1 MAGIFNSFK
10 DKINGVMLH
19 EYGGK
24 PGPFNPYHTLVMPDG
39 SVRYAYG
46 ADDPYKAPTPHAV
59 QYNPDHIA
67 ISYGDEVGSTPTPE
81 GMRSLQQQF
90 ELANK
95 KAGRLTPLP
104 TKTHGEAWD
113 EYVRGESPLRPSN
126 DPGGRSL
133 LEASK
138 WRDRIGDL
146 SRVPASGLR
155 PLGLLPPSGE
165 QAPPDVGPAVASASP
180 RPSAPTTA
188 SPPPSPRMALGGPKP
203 MPQDENGQWVP
214 EQEIARRRTLANQY
228 WDDGSPSGGGWAGA
242 LASLLRGGGHGYE
255 NAQMRQAIGGNQ
267 KVSDRAYERA
277 LNAPDLLGVSQA
289 LRYGGP
295 EEKKAALSLML
306 QEKDPVRA
314 LDRQIKQLELDQK
327 KAEIAEEAMLFGGA
341 PSPRPAAPAPAI
353 PPPSAPPSAA
363 TPPSVPG
370 ISVAPPTPSPV
381 VTGSV
386 PTPAAAPAPQR
397 PRTNEE
403 LRAVLATRSPYEVVQ
418 WRKLARKDPKEAL
431 KMLDDWTNPNK
442 EQDKSRMKEAGEG
455 QGKAQA
461 ALPGIVSTTDSLLR
475 KIDDVL
481 HEPDPKNPGKYLP
494 DPKKPGQFIPN
505 QTLPQVVGSFDG
517 HPWNPTFRSSSV
529 DMQERLKQVRGGA
542 FLQAFESLRGAGSI
556 TEKEAEPATAALAR
570 LDNLRQSEEG
580 YIEAL
585 NDFRKEV
592 LRLRQ
597 LAFDRA
603 SGKLPMPSLE
613 PPSPQAAGGPPGTA
627 KPDPLGIR

>member
-1 MAGIFNSFK
+1 MS
-10 DKINGVMLH
+10 
-19 EYGGK
+19 
-24 PGPFNPYHTLVMPDG
+24 
-39 SVRYAYG
+39 
-46 ADDPYKAPTPHAV
+46 
-59 QYNPDHIA
+59 
-67 ISYGDEVGSTPTPE
+67 
-81 GMRSLQQQF
+81 
-90 ELANK
+90 
-95 KAGRLTPLP
+95 
-104 TKTHGEAWD
+104 
-113 EYVRGESPLRPSN
+113 
-126 DPGGRSL
+126 
-133 LEASK
+133 
-138 WRDRIGDL
+138 
-146 SRVPASGLR
+146 
-155 PLGLLPPSGE
+155 GLLPASIRFFNPGGMYPGESSRRYGSDGHDIIGGGHKIARFPDAESGAAAQFDLWDRGYTGMTLRDATRKWSGNNSSDAYTTHLARATGLTPDAVITKDMLRDPKFAIPLARAAAQWE
-165 QAPPDVGPAVASASP
+165 AGRPYPMDESAWSRAHARFLGGPQSSPTPQPPDGMDASTYG
-180 RPSAPTTA
+180 AP

-203 MPQDENGQWVP
+203 MPQDPNTGEWVP
-214 EQEIARRRTLANQY
+214 EQEIARRRSLANQM
-228 WDDGSPSGGGWAGA
+228 WDVPTSGGGWAGA
-242 LASLLRGGGHGYE
+242 LASLLSGGAHGYQ
-255 NAQMRQAIGGNQ
+255 NAKMSQAIGGNEQ
-267 KVSDRAYERA
+267 FSNAAMQRA
-277 LNAPDLLGVSQA
+277 LGANGIPGVIDA
-289 LRYGGP
+289 LAAGSP
-295 EEKKAALSLML
+295 EQKKSALSLML

-341 PSPRPAAPAPAI
+341 PSPRPAAPAPAM